1 MGGEKRLL
9 ALAAGDAFFGNGGL
23 AGAEQFEPG
32 RTPPVEFL
40 RWRQRLLRGSHP
52 QLRGG
57 GVVHQQ
63 EAALLVLDRDAV
75 GQHPEYVVEEARLGI
90 GNDLG
95 FVFDRGVQE
104 EMTVLHGDRLCRTP
118 L

>member
-1 MGGEKRLL
+1 VSHR
-9 ALAAGDAFFGNGGL
+9 
-23 AGAEQFEPG
+23 
-32 RTPPVEFL
+32 
-40 RWRQRLLRGSHP
+40 RLLRGSHP

-75 GQHPEYVVEEARLGI
+75 GQHPEDVVEEARLGI

-95 FVFDRGVQE
+95 LAFNRGGGQE
-104 EMTVLHGDRLCRTP
+104 EMTALHGGRLCRTP